1 MTRQYARNVIT
12 LEQRLDI
19 LRAAD
24 AFRKWYSLDDQRVC
38 VVCDRVFTGRQI
50 EIGRDRRG
58 RYLLKCPTS
67 DCPSVAAHWFF
78 TGNAT
83 TAAAHVLR
91 DNLKAGRSGLQPG
104 A

>member
-1 MTRQYARNVIT
+1 MTV
-12 LEQRLDI
+12 EQRLDI

-24 AFRKWYSLDDQRVC
+24 SFRKWYSLDDKRVC
-38 VVCDRVFTGRQI
+38 VVCDRVITGRQI
-50 EIGRDRRG
+50 EIERDRRG

-78 TGNAT
+78 HGNAAQ
-83 TAAAHVLR
+83 AAAHVLH
-91 DNLKAGRSGLQPG
+91 DNVESGRSGLQPH